1 MRISLIGPTYPFR
14 GGIAHYT
21 TLLER
26 ALRQQHAVQFISF
39 RRQYPSWL
47 FPGQTD
53 RDTSA
58 RPLRADAVEYL
69 LDPLAPWTWLHVARR
84 VQHYRPSLVVLPWWV
99 PFWAVPF
106 RIVTAF
112 VKRFTAAKVI
122 FICHNVL
129 PHEAGSL
136 DRLWARLGLGQGDG
150 FIAHSP
156 DQVEQLLTIF
166 PRATVRCVPHPTYAV
181 FRMDRWTKEAARHE
195 LALNLEDRLLLFF
208 GFVRPYKGLHH
219 LLAAMPV
226 ILEQIE
232 ITLLVVGE
240 FWRGRAETESQ
251 IAQLGLGERVK
262 LIDQYVP
269 NEEIDLFFAAADLV
283 VLPYE
288 SATGSGILQIA
299 MGLERPAVVTN
310 VGGLAEIV
318 VHGETGLIVP
328 PCDSMALAEAIVHY
342 FKEELE
348 SKFVENIRRSQA
360 YFSWDIMVDAIGT
373 FEMQT

>member
-1 MRISLIGPTYPFR
+1 LRISLIGPTYPFR

-58 RPLRADAVEYL
+58 KPLRADAVEYL
-69 LDPLAPWTWLHVARR
+69 LDPLAPWTWLQVARR
-84 VQHYRPSLVVLPWWV
+84 VRHYRPKLVVLPWWV

-106 RIVTAF
+106 RTVTAS
-112 VKRFTAAKVI
+112 VKRFTTAKVI

-129 PHEAGSL
+129 PHEAGGL
-136 DRLWARLGLGQGDG
+136 DRLGTRLGLGQGDG

-156 DQVEQLLTIF
+156 EQVEQLLAIF

-181 FRMDRWTKEAARHE
+181 FGTDRWTKEAARQE
-195 LALNLEDRLLLFF
+195 LALNPEDRLLLFF

-219 LLAAMPV
+219 LLAAMPA
-226 ILEQIE
+226 ILQQMEV
-232 ITLLVVGE
+232 TLLVVGE
-240 FWRGRAETESQ
+240 FWRGRAKTESQ
-251 IAQLGLGERVK
+251 IAQLGLGGQVK

-269 NEEIDLFFAAADLV
+269 NEEIELFFAAADLV

-318 VHGETGLIVP
+318 VHGETGLVVP
-328 PCDSMALAEAIVHY
+328 PRDSTALAEAIVHY
-342 FKEELE
+342 FKEGLQPR
-348 SKFVENIRRSQA
+348 FVENIRRSQTH
-360 YFSWDIMVDAIGT
+360 FSWDVMVDAIET
-373 FEMQT
+373 FEMQA